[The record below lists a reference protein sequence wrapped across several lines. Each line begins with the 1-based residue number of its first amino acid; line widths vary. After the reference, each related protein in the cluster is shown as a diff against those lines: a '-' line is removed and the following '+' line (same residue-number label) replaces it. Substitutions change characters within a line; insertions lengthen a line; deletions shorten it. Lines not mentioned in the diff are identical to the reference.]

1 MSKHVIIVG
10 GGVAG
15 LSAAHELC
23 ERGFRVTIYER
34 WGVPGGKAR
43 STWVPK
49 PDVWPEGFMQPLLG
63 LGRQPSSDPQHRHEL
78 PGEHGFRF
86 FAGFYRHIIDTLR
99 RIPDRRSGKSV
110 LDNLESAERNM
121 ATTAGT
127 KPIIYLQTLPRNL
140 KDFAVLISATLE
152 SGQQLT
158 DQELA
163 FLFRRF
169 WQVATS
175 CHERRL
181 AEYEKIA
188 WWHFLDADAFSPAYQ
203 QFTNLSRITVAAN
216 PRMAESR
223 TMGSIAL
230 QLVNLK
236 FFPPKD
242 RVLNGPTN
250 LVWFNPWVEYLQSR
264 GVELLYN
271 ATAVAIQCSDGRI
284 QSITVS
290 RDGQEHQVSGDY
302 YLFCVPVEA
311 MAALLAQDVTYDG
324 GKPVY
329 RNVLAADP
337 SLASIIELA
346 QSVEWMNGIQYY
358 LNIDVSITKG
368 HVMFLDTPWALTAIS
383 QRQFWPDFDFASR
396 YDGRVQGILSVDI
409 SDWNT
414 PGQFNGKPARICT
427 IQEIAEECW
436 AQMKASLNGPGR
448 ELLSDDQV
456 VAYHVDTD
464 ISHHSSPSPSNEDA
478 EPLLVNQVDTWALRP
493 GAFTLIPNLFLAAD
507 YVRTNTMLATMEA
520 ANEAARRAVNAILAA
535 EGRRDYCKVWQLRES
550 LALAPWRMYDRWRYA
565 RGLPWN
571 DKPPWFVSAAV
582 WLLLRIYDFW
592 RWLQHFPPRGAQ
604 ASRSVKR

>member
-1 MSKHVIIVG
+1 MSKRVIIIG

-63 LGRQPSSDPQHRHEL
+63 LGRQPSDDPQHRHEL

-86 FAGFYRHIIDTLR
+86 FSGFYRHIIDTMR
-99 RIPDRRSGKSV
+99 RTPDRRTGKSA
-110 LDNLESAERNM
+110 LDKLEIAERVM
-121 ATTAGT
+121 TTTAGT
-127 KPIIYLQTLPRNL
+127 KPIIYPQTQPRNL
-140 KDFAVLISATLE
+140 RQLKELVAALLE
-152 SGQQLT
+152 SGERLT
-158 DQELA
+158 DREIS
-163 FLFRRF
+163 FLFGRL
-169 WQVATS
+169 WQIATS
-175 CHERRL
+175 CEERRL
-181 AEYEKIA
+181 AEYEKID
-188 WWHFLDADAFSPAYQ
+188 WWRFLNADAFSPAYQ
-203 QFTNLSRITVAAN
+203 QLTNLARITVAAN
-216 PRMAESR
+216 PRRAESR
-223 TMGSIAL
+223 TMGGIAL
-230 QLVNLK
+230 QMLNLH
-236 FFPPKD
+236 FFPKD

-250 LVWFNPWVEYLQSR
+250 PTWIDPWVEYLQSR
-264 GVELLYN
+264 GVELLCN

-284 QSITVS
+284 QSVTVS
-290 RDGQEHQVSGDY
+290 RDGQEQQVSGDY

-324 GKPVY
+324 AQPVY

-337 SLASIIELA
+337 SLATIIELA
-346 QSVEWMNGIQYY
+346 KNVEWMNGIQYY
-358 LNIDVSITKG
+358 LRVDVPITPG

-414 PGQFNGKPARICT
+414 PGQFNGKPARVCT

-448 ELLSDDQV
+448 EILRDDQV

-464 ISHHSSPSPSNEDA
+464 ISHHSAPSPTNANA
-478 EPLLVNQVDTWALRP
+478 EPLLVNQVDTWSLRP

-535 EGRRDYCKVWQLRES
+535 EGRRDYCKVWRLREP
-550 LALAPWRMYDRWRYA
+550 LALAPWRLYDRWRYA

-571 DKPPWFVSAAV
+571 DTPPWFVSAAV
-582 WLLLRIYDFW
+582 WLLLRVYDIW
-592 RWLQHFPPRGAQ
+592 RRIRHIGGGALER
-604 ASRSVKR
+604 ARPARR